1 MHPRLAAVVD
11 YLVQARTELLLTVAR
26 VPEPLRE
33 ARPSEEA
40 WSVAEI
46 LEHLMIIEKGV
57 TKLVSIK
64 ASELRANAAA
74 PREAP
79 EMVGVDVSR
88 FELLSDRNQVIPA
101 PERVVPR
108 GELSAA
114 AVLTTM
120 EETRAALLAQLEQA
134 DGLALSGVQHP
145 HPVLGMLDLYE
156 WIYATAGHEL
166 RHAAQIREVSDQLA
180 AQ

>member
-11 YLVQARTELLLTVAR
+11 YLVQARTELLLTVER

-33 ARPSEEA
+33 ARPSESA

-57 TKLVSIK
+57 TKLVAIK
-64 ASELRANAAA
+64 SAELRASDEGAAEGPEVVGIDPA
-74 PREAP
+74 RFTRLYDRE
-79 EMVGVDVSR
+79 
-88 FELLSDRNQVIPA
+88 QVIPA
-101 PERVVPR
+101 PERVVPQ

-114 AVLTTM
+114 AVLSTM
-120 EETRAALLAQLEQA
+120 QETRAALMAQLEQA
-134 DGLALSGVQHP
+134 DGLALSRASHP
-145 HPVLGMLDLYE
+145 HPVLGTLDLYE
-156 WIYATAGHEL
+156 WIHATAGHEL

-180 AQ
+180 AG